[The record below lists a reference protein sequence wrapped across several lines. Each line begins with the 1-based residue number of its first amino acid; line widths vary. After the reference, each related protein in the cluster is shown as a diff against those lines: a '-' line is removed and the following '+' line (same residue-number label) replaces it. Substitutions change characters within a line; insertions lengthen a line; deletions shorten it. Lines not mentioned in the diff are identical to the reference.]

1 MTAVM
6 DRPKPKNAGPTLI
19 GVSLPQVNLLPPEVR
34 AKRGLKVLKRWL
46 GVSLLATLVLCV
58 LAFGAS
64 LMSAVAAQSD
74 LVTAQVDTTRLQTEQ
89 QKYAE
94 VPQVL
99 NALASAT
106 AARTLG
112 MSTEVQWKSYLD
124 AIAAVMPAGASLQS
138 ITVSGATPMVAAPAP
153 VSGLDKPSVG
163 QIQFSGR
170 IDTLPNTAAW
180 IDALNAVPGFSDA
193 WVSATAITET
203 DKHVYYTVTSTVQV
217 TDAAY
222 AKRFAAAEGTK

>member
-6 DRPKPKNAGPTLI
+6 DRPKPKSAGPTLI
-19 GVSLPQVNLLPPEVR
+19 GLSLPQVNLLPPEVR

-58 LAFGAS
+58 LAYGAS
-64 LMSAVAAQSD
+64 VISAAAAQSE
-74 LVTAQVDTTRLQTEQ
+74 LVIVQAETARLQTEQ

-99 NALASAT
+99 NALASAK

-124 AIAAVMPAGASLQS
+124 AIAAVLPAGVSLES
-138 ITVSGATPMVAAPAP
+138 ITVTGATPMTAAAAPSSVLEAA
-153 VSGLDKPSVG
+153 SVG

-170 IDTLPNTAAW
+170 IATMPDTAAW

-203 DKHVYYTVTSTVQV
+203 DKLVYYTVTSTVQV

-222 AKRFAAAEGTK
+222 AKRFAAVEGTN

>member
-6 DRPKPKNAGPTLI
+6 DRPKPKNGGPTLI

-58 LAFGAS
+58 LAYGAS
-64 LMSAVAAQSD
+64 LMSAAAAQSD
-74 LVTAQVDTTRLQTEQ
+74 LATAQVDTTRLQTEQ

-99 NALASAT
+99 SALASAK

-124 AIAAVMPAGASLQS
+124 AITAVLPAGVSLES
-138 ITVSGATPMVAAPAP
+138 ITVTGATPMTAAPAP
-153 VSGLDKPSVG
+153 ASVLDKPSVG

-170 IDTLPNTAAW
+170 IDTVPNTAAW
-180 IDALNAVPGFSDA
+180 IDALNGVPGFSGA

-203 DKHVYYTVTSTVQV
+203 DKLVYYTVTSTVQV

>member
-19 GVSLPQVNLLPPEVR
+19 GMSLPQVNLLPPEVR

-46 GVSLLATLVLCV
+46 GVSLLVTLVLCV
-58 LAFGAS
+58 LAYGVS
-64 LMSAVAAQSD
+64 LMSAAAAQSD
-74 LVTAQVDTTRLQTEQ
+74 LVTAQDETARLQKEQ

-99 NALASAT
+99 NALASAK

-124 AIAAVMPAGASLQS
+124 AMTAVLPAGVSLES
-138 ITVSGATPMVAAPAP
+138 ITVTGATPMTAAAAPTSVLEAA
-153 VSGLDKPSVG
+153 SVG
-163 QIQFSGR
+163 QIQFNGR

-193 WVSATAITET
+193 WVSASAITET
-203 DKHVYYTVTSTVQV
+203 DKTVYYTVTSTVQV
-217 TDAAY
+217 TNAAY
-222 AKRFAAAEGTK
+222 AKRFAAAEGTN

>member
-6 DRPKPKNAGPTLI
+6 DRPRPKNAGPTLI

-58 LAFGAS
+58 LAYGAS
-64 LMSAVAAQSD
+64 LVSAAAVQSD
-74 LVTAQVDTTRLQTEQ
+74 LVTVQAETSRLQTEQ

-99 NALASAT
+99 NALASAK

-124 AIAAVMPAGASLQS
+124 AITAVLPAGVSLES
-138 ITVSGATPMVAAPAP
+138 ITVTGATPMTAAPAP
-153 VSGLDKPSVG
+153 SSVLEKASVG
-163 QIQFSGR
+163 QIRFSGR
-170 IDTLPNTAAW
+170 IDTMPDTAAW

-193 WVSATAITET
+193 WVSATAITQT
-203 DKHVYYTVTSTVQV
+203 DKLVYYTVTSTVQV

-222 AKRFAAAEGTK
+222 AKRFAAAEGTN

>member
-6 DRPKPKNAGPTLI
+6 DRSKPKNAGPTLI

-58 LAFGAS
+58 LAYGVS
-64 LMSAVAAQSD
+64 LMSAAAAQSD
-74 LVTAQVDTTRLQTEQ
+74 LVTAQDETARLQKEQ
-89 QKYAE
+89 QQYAE
-94 VPQVL
+94 VPLVL
-99 NALASAT
+99 NALANAK

-112 MSTEVQWKSYLD
+112 MSTEVQWKNYLD
-124 AIAAVMPAGASLQS
+124 AITAVMPAGVSLET
-138 ITVSGATPMVAAPAP
+138 ITVTGATPMTAAAAPGSVLQSA
-153 VSGLDKPSVG
+153 SVG

-170 IDTLPNTAAW
+170 IDTLPDTAAW

-193 WVSATAITET
+193 WVSTTAIGET
-203 DKHVYYTVTSTVQV
+203 NKVVYYTVNSTVQV
-217 TDAAY
+217 TDVAY